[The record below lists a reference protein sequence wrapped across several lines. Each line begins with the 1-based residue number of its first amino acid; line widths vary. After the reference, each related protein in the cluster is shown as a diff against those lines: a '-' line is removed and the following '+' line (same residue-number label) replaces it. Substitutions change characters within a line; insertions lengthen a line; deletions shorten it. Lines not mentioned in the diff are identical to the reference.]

1 MEVTGP
7 APIGGNQPL
16 QPIQPPETVTPSSDI
31 AGAEAADAV
40 DRVEFSPEAQAQVE
54 AGAPVSGTAAV
65 EGISSTGTALPPLA
79 EGEYYHVDL
88 IGLPCTSSTGEALGA
103 IVAVERLGA
112 TRFYVTAA
120 GPLSGV
126 SEAPPDAVPDLRL
139 RDLRLSRI
147 SSLALGAEDAP
158 VLTLT
163 LSGGGHVV
171 TLECAGDQLGAADA
185 VALVSEFAGRMEQPL
200 RHLL

>member
-1 MEVTGP
+1 MTGVKLLWACAGLTDP
-7 APIGGNQPL
+7 AAL
-16 QPIQPPETVTPSSDI
+16 L
-31 AGAEAADAV
+31 AGMAAA
-40 DRVEFSPEAQAQVE
+40 SLGKP
-54 AGAPVSGTAAV
+54 
-65 EGISSTGTALPPLA
+65 
-79 EGEYYHVDL
+79 
-88 IGLPCTSSTGEALGA
+88 GA